1 MKPFLILQLRPEAE
15 AADNEFAAICA
26 KGGLG
31 PDEVRRVRLDCE
43 DLPDALNLGDYS
55 GVIVGGG
62 PGCVSDS
69 PEEKTAIEAKI
80 ERDVL
85 SLMPAITERDFP
97 FMGCCYGIGVLG
109 R

>member
-43 DLPDALNLGDYS
+43 DLPDTLNLSDYS
-55 GVIVGGG
+55 GDCWGWARM
-62 PGCVSDS
+62 C
-69 PEEKTAIEAKI
+69 K
-80 ERDVL
+80 
-85 SLMPAITERDFP
+85 
-97 FMGCCYGIGVLG
+97 
-109 R
+109 